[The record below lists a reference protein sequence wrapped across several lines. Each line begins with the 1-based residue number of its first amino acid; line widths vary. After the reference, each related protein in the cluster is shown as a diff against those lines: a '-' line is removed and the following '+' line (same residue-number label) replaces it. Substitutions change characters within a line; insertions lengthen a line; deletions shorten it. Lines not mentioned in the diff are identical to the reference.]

1 MTGGE
6 QPKKSRVRGDQPN
19 WIGLDPR
26 QDETPRPPLT
36 RPRVVRTALRLV
48 DERGLATLTMRS
60 LATELQVS
68 PMALYNHVQDKE
80 ELLDLVLDL
89 VLGEVELSA
98 PAGDWATQMRAL
110 VCSYH
115 QVLTAHPALA
125 RLYGSRVRI
134 GPHGLRIMERGLGLL
149 LQAGFSPAEATDAFF
164 ALFTY
169 TVGYHQMGRI
179 EPRRFSALP
188 PEQIPSIITVMDH
201 LNGVH
206 QTGRFETGLD
216 ALLVGFQTLHHPHT
230 DTPPF
235 PTQARNTSS
244 KPEMATP
251 QGQAQTQTH
260 MQGSDATAPRSRR
273 RDH

>member
-1 MTGGE
+1 MTRGD
-6 QPKKSRVRGDQPN
+6 QPKKSRVQGDQPN
-19 WIGLDPR
+19 WIGVDPS
-26 QDETPRPPLT
+26 QDEIPRPPLT

-48 DERGLATLTMRS
+48 DEHGLATLTMRS

-80 ELLDLVLDL
+80 ELLDLMLDL
-89 VLGEVELSA
+89 VLGEVDLSA

-149 LQAGFSPAEATDAFF
+149 LEAGFSPPDATDAFF

-169 TVGYHQMGRI
+169 TVGYHQMGRV
-179 EPRRFSALP
+179 EPRQYSALP
-188 PEQIPSIITVMDH
+188 REQIPSIITVMDH
-201 LNGVH
+201 LTGVH
-206 QTGRFETGLD
+206 RTGRFETGLD
-216 ALLVGFQTLHHPHT
+216 ALLVGFQTMHHPSHQH
-230 DTPPF
+230 PSRPH
-235 PTQARNTSS
+235 SS
-244 KPEMATP
+244 LEHI
-251 QGQAQTQTH
+251 QQT
-260 MQGSDATAPRSRR
+260 
-273 RDH
+273 

>member
-1 MTGGE
+1 MTKVD
-6 QPKKSRVRGDQPN
+6 QPKKSRVRGDQPS
-19 WIGLDPR
+19 WIGVDPS
-26 QDETPRPPLT
+26 QDEMPRPPLT

-48 DERGLATLTMRS
+48 DEHGLATLTMRS

-80 ELLDLVLDL
+80 ELLDLMLDL
-89 VLGEVELSA
+89 VLGEVDLSA

-115 QVLTAHPALA
+115 QVLTAHPALT
-125 RLYGSRVRI
+125 RLYSSRVRI

-149 LQAGFSPAEATDAFF
+149 LRAGFSPADAADAFL

-179 EPRRFSALP
+179 EPRQFSALP
-188 PEQIPSIITVMDH
+188 PEQIPSVITVMDH

-206 QTGRFETGLD
+206 QPGRFEAGLD
-216 ALLVGFQTLHHPHT
+216 ALLVGFQTMH
-230 DTPPF
+230 
-235 PTQARNTSS
+235 SS
-244 KPEMATP
+244 
-251 QGQAQTQTH
+251 
-260 MQGSDATAPRSRR
+260 SRR
-273 RDH
+273 HTSLPSPSPEHIQRT

>member
-1 MTGGE
+1 MTGGD

-19 WIGLDPR
+19 WIGVDPR

-48 DERGLATLTMRS
+48 DEHGLATLTMRS

-80 ELLDLVLDL
+80 ELLDLMLDL
-89 VLGEVELSA
+89 VLGEVDLSA
-98 PAGDWATQMRAL
+98 PPGDWTTQMRAL

-125 RLYGSRVRI
+125 RLYSSQIRI

-149 LQAGFSPAEATDAFF
+149 LHAGFSPAEATDAFF

-179 EPRRFSALP
+179 EPQKFSALP
-188 PEQIPSIITVMDH
+188 PEQIPSIITVINH

-216 ALLVGFQTLHHPHT
+216 ALLVGFQTLHNPPH
-230 DTPPF
+230 
-235 PTQARNTSS
+235 QRTSS
-244 KPEMATP
+244 PRPNPEHTH
-251 QGQAQTQTH
+251 QT
-260 MQGSDATAPRSRR
+260 
-273 RDH
+273 

>member
-1 MTGGE
+1 MTGSD

-19 WIGLDPR
+19 WIGVDPS

-48 DERGLATLTMRS
+48 DEHGLDTLTMRS

-80 ELLDLVLDL
+80 ELLDLMLDL
-89 VLGEVELSA
+89 VLGEIDFSA
-98 PAGDWATQMRAL
+98 PAGDWAMQMRAL

-125 RLYGSRVRI
+125 RLYSSRVRI

-149 LQAGFSPAEATDAFF
+149 LRAGFCPADAADAFF

-169 TVGYHQMGRI
+169 TVGYHQMGQI
-179 EPRRFSALP
+179 EPRQFSALP
-188 PEQIPSIITVMDH
+188 PDQIPSVITVLDH

-206 QTGRFETGLD
+206 QAGRFEAGLD
-216 ALLVGFQTLHHPHT
+216 ALLVGFQTMHSSSHRPTFLPKPKPAHLQQT
-230 DTPPF
+230 CGETPRGL
-235 PTQARNTSS
+235 A
-244 KPEMATP
+244 
-251 QGQAQTQTH
+251 
-260 MQGSDATAPRSRR
+260 
-273 RDH
+273 

>member
-6 QPKKSRVRGDQPN
+6 QPKKPRVRGDQPN
-19 WIGLDPR
+19 WIGLDPS

-48 DERGLATLTMRS
+48 DEHGLATLTMRS

-80 ELLDLVLDL
+80 ELLDLMLDL

-125 RLYGSRVRI
+125 RLYGSQVRI
-134 GPHGLRIMERGLGLL
+134 GPHGLQIMERGLGLL
-149 LQAGFSPAEATDAFF
+149 LKAGFSPAEATDAFF

-169 TVGYHQMGRI
+169 TVGYHQMGHV

-188 PEQIPSIITVMDH
+188 PEQIPSIITVIDH
-201 LNGVH
+201 LNGIH

-216 ALLVGFQTLHHPHT
+216 ALLVGFQTLHHPPHRHHSLPHPRPKHT
-230 DTPPF
+230 
-235 PTQARNTSS
+235 Q
-244 KPEMATP
+244 
-251 QGQAQTQTH
+251 QT
-260 MQGSDATAPRSRR
+260 
-273 RDH
+273 

>member
-19 WIGLDPR
+19 WIGLDPS

-115 QVLTAHPALA
+115 QVLTAHPALV

-149 LQAGFSPAEATDAFF
+149 LQAGFSPADATDAFF

-216 ALLVGFQTLHHPHT
+216 ALLVGFQTLHNPPH
-230 DTPPF
+230 
-235 PTQARNTSS
+235 QHQSL
-244 KPEMATP
+244 
-251 QGQAQTQTH
+251 
-260 MQGSDATAPRSRR
+260 PRSTAE
-273 RDH
+273 HIEQT